1 MRINRYIASCLNIS
15 RRRADEYIKTGR
27 VSLNGVK
34 VEGFVDVKD
43 GDVVEVDGK
52 RLEFEKSKVY
62 YAFYKPPFVIS
73 STADEQ
79 GRKTVCDYFDKDKK
93 LICVGRLDYLSEG
106 LLLVT
111 NDGEFA
117 NLVMHPSFK
126 IRKTYLVKTNQPLRA
141 KLLKKMSEG
150 VLLEDGFFK
159 PLVLKKS
166 ANPNWIIIVIDTGR
180 NRIIRRFF
188 KAFDVKI
195 DKLKRIAIG
204 NIELKDLKEG
214 SYRELSKE
222 EIEQLKRIACKKA
235 V

>member
-1 MRINRYIASCLNIS
+1 
-15 RRRADEYIKTGR
+15 
-27 VSLNGVK
+27 
-34 VEGFVDVKD
+34 
-43 GDVVEVDGK
+43 
-52 RLEFEKSKVY
+52 
-62 YAFYKPPFVIS
+62 
-73 STADEQ
+73 
-79 GRKTVCDYFDKDKK
+79 
-93 LICVGRLDYLSEG
+93 
-106 LLLVT
+106 LLVT